1 MVFSLSKT
9 LWVML
14 ICCLLSACG
23 GGGGKNHAQ
32 QPAVQSQPTENT
44 PETPV
49 STGEDKDNAQSS
61 TQDEVNAEENKKPD
75 IINGM
80 TVENVL
86 ATATNTNTN
95 TNTND
100 AIPIIDAQYRG
111 TAIVQL
117 SDKDKLELYLDADTM
132 KSGPYNITL
141 KDDTITVETKPI
153 KSGAPNDY
161 REIVSKRLNILRDQ
175 KGVPLGFYGVL
186 ESIEYNDGLPD
197 RAIRDYITAMKT
209 DERRLPTIAGNY
221 TGKVLYKR
229 DGYAA
234 PEITEADI
242 NLKYA
247 DRKITGEI
255 SHKNDSH
262 FDMRIDESR
271 PHNVDSYGAFEAALI
286 HTNAPP
292 LPSFAEGRINGQFY
306 GKDGEIVTGEITS
319 KDSRWGGVF
328 GAERQQ

>member
-1 MVFSLSKT
+1 MSFSLSKT
-9 LWVML
+9 LWLML

-49 STGEDKDNAQSS
+49 STGEDKANAQSS

-75 IINGM
+75 NINEM
-80 TVENVL
+80 TVANVL
-86 ATATNTNTN
+86 AIDA
-95 TNTND
+95 NTND
-100 AIPIIDAQYRG
+100 IIPTNDKQYRG

-117 SDKDKLELYLDADTM
+117 SDKDMFDVYLDADTM

-141 KDDTITVETKPI
+141 KDGTITVETKPI
-153 KSGAPNDY
+153 KPGTSNDY
-161 REIVSKRLNILRDQ
+161 REIVSKRLHILRDQ

-186 ESIEYNDGLPD
+186 ESTEYNNDLPE
-197 RAIRDYITAMKT
+197 RGIRDYITAMKN
-209 DERRLPTIAGNY
+209 DEKKLPTTAGNY

-229 DGYAA
+229 NGYA
-234 PEITEADI
+234 PDITEADI

-247 DRKITGEI
+247 DHKITGEI

-271 PHNVDSYGAFEAALI
+271 PHNVDSHGAFEAALI
-286 HTNAPP
+286 HTNVPS
-292 LPSFAEGRINGQFY
+292 LPSSAEGVIHGQFY
-306 GKDGEIVTGEITS
+306 GKDGEVVTGDIISNDNT
-319 KDSRWGGVF
+319 WGGVF
-328 GAERQQ
+328 GAERQ

>member
-95 TNTND
+95 D

-117 SDKDKLELYLDADTM
+117 SDKDKFELYLDADTM

-229 DGYAA
+229 NGYA

>member
-14 ICCLLSACG
+14 ICCLLSACGGG

-95 TNTND
+95 D

-117 SDKDKLELYLDADTM
+117 SDKDKFELYLDADTM

-229 DGYAA
+229 NGYA

>member
-1 MVFSLSKT
+1 
-9 LWVML
+9 
-14 ICCLLSACG
+14 
-23 GGGGKNHAQ
+23 
-32 QPAVQSQPTENT
+32 
-44 PETPV
+44 
-49 STGEDKDNAQSS
+49 
-61 TQDEVNAEENKKPD
+61 
-75 IINGM
+75 
-80 TVENVL
+80 
-86 ATATNTNTN
+86 
-95 TNTND
+95 ND
-100 AIPIIDAQYRG
+100 AIPIIDTQYRG

-117 SDKDKLELYLDADTM
+117 SDKDKFDLYLDADTM

-141 KDDTITVETKPI
+141 KDGTITVETKPI

-229 DGYAA
+229 NGYA

-286 HTNAPP
+286 HTNVPP
-292 LPSFAEGRINGQFY
+292 LPSFEEGKIHGQFY
-306 GKDGEIVTGEITS
+306 GKDGEIVTGDITS
-319 KDSRWGGVF
+319 NDSTWGGVF

>member
-1 MVFSLSKT
+1 
-9 LWVML
+9 
-14 ICCLLSACG
+14 
-23 GGGGKNHAQ
+23 
-32 QPAVQSQPTENT
+32 
-44 PETPV
+44 
-49 STGEDKDNAQSS
+49 STGEDKANTQSS

-75 IINGM
+75 IINEM

-86 ATATNTNTN
+86 ATDATA

-100 AIPIIDAQYRG
+100 AIPVIDTQYRG

-117 SDKDKLELYLDADTM
+117 SDKDKFDLYLNADTM

-141 KDDTITVETKPI
+141 KDGTIIVETKSI
-153 KSGAPNDY
+153 KPAPPKDY

-186 ESIEYNDGLPD
+186 ESIEYNGGLPD

-209 DERRLPTIAGNY
+209 DERKLPTIAGNY
-221 TGKVLYKR
+221 TGKVFYKR
-229 DGYAA
+229 NGYA
-234 PEITEADI
+234 PDITEADI

-247 DRKITGEI
+247 DRKIMGEI

-292 LPSFAEGRINGQFY
+292 LPSFEEGKIHGQFY
-306 GKDGEIVTGEITS
+306 GKDGEIVTGDITS
-319 KDSRWGGVF
+319 NDSTWGGVF